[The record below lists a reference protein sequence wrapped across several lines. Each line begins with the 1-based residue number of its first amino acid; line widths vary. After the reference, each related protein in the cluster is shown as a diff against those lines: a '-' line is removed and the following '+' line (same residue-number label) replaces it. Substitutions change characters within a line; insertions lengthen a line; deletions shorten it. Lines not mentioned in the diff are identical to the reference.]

1 MQEKIKV
8 VIADD
13 NIEFAQIVKNFLN
26 KKEDIEVV
34 DIAKDGE
41 EAVKMLAEKVESANK
56 RSHLNQ
62 KLDEQAEKEAIY
74 EALEQTGTV
83 DVEMFYIKWQN
94 TKNPIQWEIDVI

>member
-41 EAVKMLAEKVESANK
+41 EAVKMLAEKVESAAYAVCG
-56 RSHLNQ
+56 LN
-62 KLDEQAEKEAIY
+62 A
-74 EALEQTGTV
+74 V
-83 DVEMFYIKWQN
+83 S
-94 TKNPIQWEIDVI
+94 